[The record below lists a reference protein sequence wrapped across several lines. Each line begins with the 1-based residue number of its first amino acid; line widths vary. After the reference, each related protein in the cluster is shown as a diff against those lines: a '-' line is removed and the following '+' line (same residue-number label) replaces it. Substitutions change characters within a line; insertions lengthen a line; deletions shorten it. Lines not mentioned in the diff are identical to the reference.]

1 MNDFIERNAGSPLLT
16 GNQVGDS
23 RVNLSRAAESTT
35 AAEWVRYPEA
45 VRIFGISRSKLY
57 ELAGSGKIR
66 TASLRDVGQTKAT
79 RLFEINSIRAYV
91 ESCVLSSH

>member
-1 MNDFIERNAGSPLLT
+1 MLDMEDTMKRNAGSLMQEVNSRINLT
-16 GNQVGDS
+16 
-23 RVNLSRAAESTT
+23 RAAESTA

-45 VRIFGISRSKLY
+45 VRLFGISRSKLY

-91 ESCVLSSH
+91 VSCVLSSQ